1 MSVVIAAARHP
12 QGRRAASSS
21 AETRVARRHVN
32 IEAKQSG
39 RTPHDLLSPAALASP
54 EFSAM
59 FARSFS
65 LAAFIVNRHLVD
77 HFMRVSR
84 ELDLDYEALV
94 IWAVLAHQNA
104 VHAMPRGSGP
114 GAVLDERGRLS
125 ETHRPHL
132 RPLRLR
138 DISQITGIPR
148 ETVRRKLVRL
158 RDAHWIAESDEGWVV
173 SAERIEELRPLTEE
187 TVRRFLATAGE
198 LVQTLQRA
206 GEQR

>member
-1 MSVVIAAARHP
+1 MTTD
-12 QGRRAASSS
+12 QKASS
-21 AETRVARRHVN
+21 
-32 IEAKQSG
+32 
-39 RTPHDLLSPAALASP
+39 RTSHDLLSPAALASP

-104 VHAMPRGSGP
+104 VSAIPPGGGSG
-114 GAVLDERGRLS
+114 AMLDERGRLH
-125 ETHRPHL
+125 EAHRPRL

-138 DISQITGIPR
+138 DVSQITGIPR

-158 RDAHWIAESDEGWVV
+158 RDAHWIAESDEGWLV
-173 SAERIEELRPLTEE
+173 SSERIEELRPLTEE

-206 GEQR
+206 AEQR